1 MESERKREGIRLVV
15 AEDRPFIR
23 PLLTAGDQP
32 EEGYVVITTAR
43 TGEGAL
49 EIARELAPDCLVIDA
64 SLPDTARVLRVAE
77 RQPIC
82 ALVVVRSPSASSA
95 AGKQGSLVELARQG
109 AIVYSSPAPAS
120 QDLIYAIEA
129 ACGCFKRERA
139 LRERIQQLEERMETL
154 RLTDRAKSLL
164 MQQGLTEEEAFSL
177 LQKTAMNTR
186 RPLRA
191 VAEAIILTPPRPY
204 GRPLPGPSPAAR
216 PRTTLPGRGLQSL
229 VAPLVRADPHR
240 ILNVLDEHL
249 PIPEGCVSH
258 IGNRLV
264 DDRID
269 ELVAHHRAHRH
280 LRQHI
285 NPPVVIPGVHLAK
298 PLLVPVPEALSHE
311 DSTFGVS
318 QQYPLDSLQLIAVH
332 DELYLLHGQI
342 LSILAFDR
350 TPSDATRRV

>member
-64 SLPDTARVLRVAE
+64 SLPDTARVLHVAE

-139 LRERIQQLEERMETL
+139 LHKRIQQLEERMETL

-191 VAEAIILTPPRPY
+191 VAEAIILTPPRP
-204 GRPLPGPSPAAR
+204 
-216 PRTTLPGRGLQSL
+216 
-229 VAPLVRADPHR
+229 
-240 ILNVLDEHL
+240 
-249 PIPEGCVSH
+249 
-258 IGNRLV
+258 
-264 DDRID
+264 
-269 ELVAHHRAHRH
+269 
-280 LRQHI
+280 
-285 NPPVVIPGVHLAK
+285 
-298 PLLVPVPEALSHE
+298 
-311 DSTFGVS
+311 
-318 QQYPLDSLQLIAVH
+318 
-332 DELYLLHGQI
+332 
-342 LSILAFDR
+342 
-350 TPSDATRRV
+350 